1 MAMPLPS
8 DIAIQAPGDL
18 GQAPWARWPRAG
30 PGVAVGSHRL
40 HGAPGA
46 GLSCGGSWEGNDSQ
60 GDMVPS
66 AVRGVVAVTRGS
78 VVTSQTR
85 GLGGGRRLPAH
96 TSLRT
101 RYRRHRTGGPW
112 LPVPAPAAPQFL
124 FLSARWRQ
132 SSEAPGAEQV
142 RAALGTV
149 PGARGQAEAGGVGAH
164 GAQVLLLLVDTSPC
178 PVLSGTPGTEQV
190 EEASCEGGRQL

>member
-1 MAMPLPS
+1 MPLPG

-66 AVRGVVAVTRGS
+66 AVHGVVAVTRGS

-85 GLGGGRRLPAH
+85 GLGGGHRLPAH

-132 SSEAPGAEQV
+132 SPGQS
-142 RAALGTV
+142 RC
-149 PGARGQAEAGGVGAH
+149 ARGSRHRARRKGAGGGRGRRGP
-164 GAQVLLLLVDTSPC
+164 GAQVLLLLVGTSPC
-178 PVLSGTPGTEQV
+178 PVLSGTPGTEPV
-190 EEASCEGGRQL
+190 EEASCEGGRQP

>member
-1 MAMPLPS
+1 MAMPLPG

-101 RYRRHRTGGPW
+101 QKAPNWGSLASRPSSGRTSVP
-112 LPVPAPAAPQFL
+112 LPVCAV
-124 FLSARWRQ
+124 
-132 SSEAPGAEQV
+132 E
-142 RAALGTV
+142 
-149 PGARGQAEAGGVGAH
+149 
-164 GAQVLLLLVDTSPC
+164 
-178 PVLSGTPGTEQV
+178 TE
-190 EEASCEGGRQL
+190 L

>member
-1 MAMPLPS
+1 MSHAELTTVTPHTQGWVGDEEEDMAMPLPG

-66 AVRGVVAVTRGS
+66 AVRRLVAVTRGS
-78 VVTSQTR
+78 VVTSQT
-85 GLGGGRRLPAH
+85 
-96 TSLRT
+96 
-101 RYRRHRTGGPW
+101 
-112 LPVPAPAAPQFL
+112 
-124 FLSARWRQ
+124 
-132 SSEAPGAEQV
+132 
-142 RAALGTV
+142 
-149 PGARGQAEAGGVGAH
+149 
-164 GAQVLLLLVDTSPC
+164 
-178 PVLSGTPGTEQV
+178 
-190 EEASCEGGRQL
+190 